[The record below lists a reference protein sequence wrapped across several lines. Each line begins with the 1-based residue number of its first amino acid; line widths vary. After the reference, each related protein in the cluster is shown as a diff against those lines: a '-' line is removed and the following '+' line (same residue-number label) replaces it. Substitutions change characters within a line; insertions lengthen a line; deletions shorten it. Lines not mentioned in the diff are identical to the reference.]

1 MLSETVA
8 ALAGAGG
15 TAVVQ
20 AMVSDSWDSTKARMA
35 RLLGRGD
42 PTGVAT
48 AEKHLECSRAE
59 LEAVPEPELEDAR
72 RAQAAVWRARLAELL
87 EEDPRAETELRRL
100 VSRVHDTAGATVQSI
115 HASGR
120 RQAVLGAGVQINTFL
135 VPEVREEVAATI
147 TVPAGRR
154 YDGSPL
160 RGRDELIDELLAAR
174 SGPEPRVRVLHGL
187 GGGGKSSVALE
198 VAYRL
203 QDREV
208 EVWWVPATDADRVT
222 MGMLVLA
229 RRLGLTDAQIGHRDV
244 ADLVWQRLAAR
255 DEPWLLVFDNAD
267 DPNVLTV
274 DGAPP
279 ADGTGWLR
287 PLRSPAGMVVVT
299 SRHGHQSDWGGWC
312 HLHDVGMLSPA
323 EGAQVLIDGAGSG
336 AGDRTEAEA
345 LARRLGG
352 LPLAL
357 RLAASYLDQTRQ
369 TPTVFADAG
378 GIRTFAQ
385 YEAAVDDQRFEVIFP
400 AQHAVRL
407 SDRQARQMIGRTWDL
422 SLDLLER
429 RGVAEARPLLRLLAC
444 LADAPVPH
452 ELLLRPSSLAAS
464 ELFPAPMTGGRVWTA
479 LRALAGAG
487 LVDLPERSRQAATR
501 RDHVPVLGVHPLVRD
516 TSQPVEDRQ
525 RYASA
530 VATLLAAAVRSEES
544 GLPEQPARWPVWQ
557 VLVPHALE
565 VLDLL
570 DGVPGAGEDAWRD
583 ATQAAYMGARHLAAT
598 GAYGQAEAAYGDV
611 LRARERVLG
620 ADHPDTLNARY
631 GLARMAAARGRYDDA
646 EAAYRQVLNARE
658 RVLGADH
665 PDTLNARYGLA
676 RIAAAQGR
684 YAEAEAAYR
693 EVLAAE
699 ERVLGADHPDTLRA
713 RYGIARMVG
722 DQGRYEEAEAIYR
735 ALLAVQENLPKA
747 DPIGVATPGGLD
759 VTASAAAA
767 DVTAGSAGSAAG
779 SGARAATDAAVE
791 AAKTVY
797 REVLAVEER
806 VLGTD
811 RPDRLTTRY
820 AIARMAAAQGRY
832 DLAEVAYREV
842 LAVEETALG
851 ADHPDTLTTRHW
863 IARMANALGRR
874 EEAEGAFRDVLAARE
889 QVLGHDHP
897 HTLTTR
903 YWIARTMAG
912 LGRRQEAEAAF
923 REVLAARVRV
933 LGDDHPQTR
942 QARQA
947 LEEAG
952 GGDQA
957 SGRY

>member
-20 AMVSDSWDSTKARMA
+20 AMVSDSWDSTKARVA

-42 PTGVAT
+42 PADVAA
-48 AEKHLECSRAE
+48 AERHLESSRAE
-59 LEAVPEPELEDAR
+59 LEAVPEPELANAR
-72 RAQAAVWRARLAELL
+72 RTQAAVWRARLGDLL
-87 EEDPRAETELRRL
+87 EQDPRVEAELRRL
-100 VSRVHDTAGATVQSI
+100 VAEVHDATGATVQSI

-120 RQAVLGAGVQINTFL
+120 QVVLGSGVQINKFL
-135 VPEVREEVAATI
+135 GPDVREEVVATI
-147 TVPAGRR
+147 AVPTGRR
-154 YDGSPL
+154 YDNSPL
-160 RGRDELIDELLAAR
+160 RGRDDLIEELLTAP
-174 SGPEPRVRVLHGL
+174 SGPGPRVRVLHGL

-203 QDREV
+203 QDRGV
-208 EVWWVPATDADRVT
+208 EVWWVPATDTDRVT

-229 RRLGLTDAQIGHRDV
+229 RRLGLSDAQIGHRDV

-255 DEPWLLVFDNAD
+255 DKPWLLVVDNAD
-267 DPNVLTV
+267 DPGVLTI
-274 DGAPP
+274 DGAPL

-287 PLRSPAGMVVVT
+287 PLRSPAGMVLVT
-299 SRHGHQSDWGGWC
+299 SRHGHHSDWGGWC
-312 HLHDVGMLSPA
+312 HLHDVAMLSPA
-323 EGAQVLIDGAGSG
+323 EGAQVLIDRAGGGAG
-336 AGDRTEAEA
+336 APEEAEA

-357 RLAASYLDQTRQ
+357 RLAASYLDQARQ

-385 YEAAVDDQRFEVIFP
+385 YEAAVDDQRFDVIFP
-400 AQHAVRL
+400 AQHTVRL
-407 SDRQARQMIGRTWDL
+407 SDRQARQMVGRTWEL

-429 RGVAEARPLLRLLAC
+429 RGMVEARPLLRLLAC

-452 ELLLRPSSLAAS
+452 EILLRPAALSAS

-487 LVDLPERSRQAATR
+487 LVDLPERDRGASAR
-501 RDHVPVLGVHPLVRD
+501 RDHVPVLRIHPLVRD
-516 TSQPVEDRQ
+516 TGQPVEDRE
-525 RYASA
+525 RYVSA
-530 VATLLAAAVRSEES
+530 VATLLAAAVRSAES
-544 GLPEQPARWPVWQ
+544 GLPEQPPRWSLWQ

-565 VLDLL
+565 ALDLL
-570 DGVPGAGEDAWRD
+570 DGVPDAGEDVWRD
-583 ATQAAYMGARHLAAT
+583 ATLAAYMSARHLAAT
-598 GAYGQAEAAYGDV
+598 GAYAQADAAYHDV
-611 LRARERVLG
+611 LHARERVLG

-631 GLARMAAARGRYDDA
+631 GIARMAAARGRYDDA
-646 EAAYRQVLNARE
+646 EAAYRQVLQARE

-684 YAEAEAAYR
+684 YGEAEAAYR

-699 ERVLGADHPDTLRA
+699 ERTLGTDHPDTFRA

-735 ALLAVQENLPKA
+735 ALLAVQENLPK
-747 DPIGVATPGGLD
+747 IGVAAP
-759 VTASAAAA
+759 S
-767 DVTAGSAGSAAG
+767 
-779 SGARAATDAAVE
+779 RHE

-811 RPDRLTTRY
+811 RPDTLTTRY

-832 DLAEVAYREV
+832 GEAEIAYREV
-842 LAVEETALG
+842 LAVEENALG
-851 ADHPDTLTTRHW
+851 DDHPDTLTTRHW
-863 IARMANALGRR
+863 IARMTNALGRHR
-874 EEAEGAFRDVLAARE
+874 EAEAAFGDVLAARKR
-889 QVLGHDHP
+889 VLGHDHP

-903 YWIARTMAG
+903 HWIARTAAN
-912 LGRRQEAEAAF
+912 LGRREEAEAAF
-923 REVLAARVRV
+923 AEVLAVRVRV

-942 QARQA
+942 QTRRA
-947 LEEAG
+947 LEDLRG
-952 GGDQA
+952 G
-957 SGRY
+957 R